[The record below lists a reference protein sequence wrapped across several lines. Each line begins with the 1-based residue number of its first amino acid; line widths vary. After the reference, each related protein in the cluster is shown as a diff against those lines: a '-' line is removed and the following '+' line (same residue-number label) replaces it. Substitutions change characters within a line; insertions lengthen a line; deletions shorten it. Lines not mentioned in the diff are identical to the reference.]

1 MITNIKCDSECN
13 FGSLKQEQYEPISA
27 ILPLSV
33 FFAVEYPLIPI
44 S

>member
-1 MITNIKCDSECN
+1 MITNIKCDSECI
-13 FGSLKQEQYEPISA
+13 GSLKQEQYEPISA
-27 ILPLSV
+27 IPPLSV